1 LSSVV
6 DKGVAVIVAQG
17 NEGDDGNFI
26 CSLQKY
32 IRFFDFFCNQE

>member
-17 NEGDDGNFI
+17 NEGDDGNFYI
-26 CSLQKY
+26 FFTKIYSL
-32 IRFFDFFCNQE
+32 F